1 MRHVDLITEQQQVN
15 VSQQK
20 RWNSLDSILH
30 SSRISGVSGVIAYS
44 ANDKHLDT
52 YLFTIWSWSSAH
64 ALASATRERERK
76 WRRWVWKRL
85 SGSQSLSEG
94 QMHVL
99 SRSWSVWIL
108 VCGRLGAFS
117 LCVFA
122 LRSSTCPSIRYMQL
136 KFTVLLLW
144 IECCTTQIFVQ
155 SHALQNESVPPPAF
169 SQQIENGSLLLK
181 KDFSVQ

>member
-1 MRHVDLITEQQQVN
+1 MWYNFSDIKIKMEEISMRHVDLITEQQQVN

-20 RWNSLDSILH
+20 RWNSLDYILH

-64 ALASATRERERK
+64 ALASVTRERERK

-99 SRSWSVWIL
+99 SRSWSVWSL

-117 LCVFA
+117 LCLPWGH
-122 LRSSTCPSIRYMQL
+122 LR
-136 KFTVLLLW
+136 VLLSDT
-144 IECCTTQIFVQ
+144 C
-155 SHALQNESVPPPAF
+155 S
-169 SQQIENGSLLLK
+169 
-181 KDFSVQ
+181 

>member
-52 YLFTIWSWSSAH
+52 YLFTIWSWSSDH

-76 WRRWVWKRL
+76 WRRWVWKSSRVTA
-85 SGSQSLSEG
+85 LSEG
-94 QMHVL
+94 MHIVSQL
-99 SRSWSVWIL
+99 ISVDPCVWAFR
-108 VCGRLGAFS
+108 GFS

-144 IECCTTQIFVQ
+144 IECCTTQILSNHTLCRTRV
-155 SHALQNESVPPPAF
+155 SRPLHSV
-169 SQQIENGSLLLK
+169 SK
-181 KDFSVQ
+181 